1 MGLIQAPA
9 PFLQMEPRVPK
20 QPPPLGQQPPKKAP
34 KDFRERLAYMVVA
47 LVVMVFVMIFVKPE
61 LTQNDGFMILAQAI
75 VVSAFIGGAV
85 AWAYSQGKNSDE
97 DRAII
102 REQAQ
107 ALKASNDPAWTGGPV
122 GEATVVVE
130 DDPKARNADGR

>member
-1 MGLIQAPA
+1 
-9 PFLQMEPRVPK
+9 MEPRVPK
-20 QPPPLGQQPPKKAP
+20 QPPPLGHEPPKKAP
-34 KDFRERLAYMVVA
+34 KGDFRERLAYMVVA

-122 GEATVVVE
+122 GEATVVAEQATVVVE
-130 DDPKARNADGR
+130 DDPKASNRDGR